1 MATPETPQPAPQEFS
16 FGDRRTLSTMV
27 VVISVLTPLLI
38 SIYLVAF
45 GRQFNGLAITGLA
58 VSNLLVV
65 VLFMRHQYKAVPAML
80 LLTMLGYTVEG
91 IVSFGT
97 VRSMAILG
105 FAVVIIGSGFFV
117 SPRLQAGV
125 TAICIAMIGGLTY
138 LEARG
143 LIGPADFSVGWENWI
158 TASCILAGL
167 GMYANY
173 SHALVAQAIKH
184 RDKNLQRAIAAE
196 EAARVSQ
203 DRFFKAFHLSP
214 VSLALTR
221 MSDGEYLEIN
231 AANVRALGRSRDEM
245 LGRCAPELG
254 VWADMAEREKFLTQL
269 RRKGRLQGHEAKM
282 RHKNGSLVD
291 CQLWA
296 ELITVDNEPCA
307 LVCNVNISQQ
317 KKREA
322 LLEDIAQG
330 FAGESGEALLVSL
343 TEHLATAIQAD
354 IVCIGEVLHPN
365 ATQQIPAVTVA
376 LVVDGKHASSK
387 TGFNLD
393 ESPMR
398 SMIQGAMAQGYCAI
412 HEGTFQLYPQ
422 DDYLVRMRIEG
433 YMGTVLRD
441 SDHSPVG
448 TLTAM
453 WRTPHTLP
461 PEQDALF
468 RVFSN
473 RINAEFV
480 RVRRETEI
488 QRLTETLEQRV
499 KERTAQLEAVNAELA
514 SFSYSVSHDLRSPL
528 RAIDGFTRV
537 LTEQLADR
545 ITPQEKGLLD
555 RVVSNAGRMNELITD
570 LIGLAQ
576 VNQGELKQSRV
587 NLSAMATA
595 ICHSFQLE
603 EPQRS
608 VEVLIEPDIEA
619 WCDAKLARIAL
630 ENLLGN
636 AWKYTRRP
644 SAEFPARIELYRAP
658 PSQPHLASP
667 SSQSNE
673 APASDEVPR
682 PWLHLR
688 DNGAGFDMAYADQL
702 FKPFHRLHHA
712 PEFEGSGIGLATVH
726 RILERHGGG
735 IEATGKVGQG
745 AEFRFRF

>member
-1 MATPETPQPAPQEFS
+1 MNTWET
-16 FGDRRTLSTMV
+16 V
-27 VVISVLTPLLI
+27 
-38 SIYLVAF
+38 
-45 GRQFNGLAITGLA
+45 LAITGLA

-105 FAVVIIGSGFFV
+105 FAVVIIGSGFFI

-398 SMIQGAMAQGYCAI
+398 SMIQGAVAQGYCAI

-433 YMGTVLRD
+433 YIGTVLRD
-441 SDHSPVG
+441 IDNSPVG

-480 RVRRETEI
+480 RVRREKEI

-587 NLSAMATA
+587 NLSAMAAA
-595 ICHSFQLE
+595 ICHAFQLE

-644 SAEFPARIELYRAP
+644 SAEFSARIELYRAP
-658 PSQPHLASP
+658 PTQPHLASP

-673 APASDEVPR
+673 APASDKVPR